1 VTLRQKPEAV
11 FHFLKRDDM
20 EAFLDHVPDNPD
32 GRRGYLLTVIPVYTT
47 QEFSFAIKDLE
58 DNFVG
63 LSAKLPVA

>member
-1 VTLRQKPEAV
+1 
-11 FHFLKRDDM
+11 M